1 MSVELADSHRTQLDA
16 DEAQTLASAIIARTD
31 PAESFD
37 AAAVLAEH
45 PGLAKYR
52 SVVVDLAYEE
62 FCRRIEAGE
71 PADPQAF
78 ARRFPAVASSLRK
91 VLEVHQYI
99 QKHPEAFASPAAP
112 VWPEAGEDV
121 PGFTLVR
128 EIGRG
133 GFSRVFLARE
143 RDLGDREVV
152 LKLCV
157 QANEEAARLG
167 RLEHPHIVPIH
178 SVRSDALPGL
188 TGICMPYLGSATLAD
203 VLAIVFAA
211 GSAGRRGADILKA
224 VERVNQRCGAAARE
238 LRSAPARVHWTLR
251 RGSYAEAILETG
263 AQLCEALAYAHRQGI
278 CHCDVKPSNV
288 LLTAAGEALLLDF
301 NLSMQQGGAAAVMGG
316 TLPYMA
322 PEQLRFVL
330 ARNPASLPEIDSR
343 ADLFALGVTLFQL
356 LTGGL
361 PFDVDTPPDARKE
374 TARRL
379 LEQQQ
384 ARSDLRGELER
395 TVSPAAADVIAACL
409 AFDRDD
415 RPASAEQVAE
425 RLRGELRAGP
435 RIRRWLH
442 AHRRA
447 AAAAALMSVLAA
459 AALGIGLASRSP
471 FHLRQ
476 FEQGIVYLDDDDF
489 SAARECFARAVE
501 ADRAF
506 VQAWLLQ
513 GWAELK
519 AAQAA
524 QLDPAERKRRLDSA
538 RDIFWASWRQTECAE
553 SAASL
558 ACYHVQ
564 KNTFDEA
571 AGYYREA
578 IDRGFR
584 TPAAHNNL
592 GQLLWQKKDLRE
604 AALQLEDAVRLNP
617 QFQAA
622 HHTLANLEWLL
633 AEKELGE
640 AVGARA
646 RKEEESRAAHEA
658 RAVEYLL
665 SAADHI
671 EAARQYGDGS
681 ADLELAAARIYA
693 WASEQFR
700 GQSNPAA
707 GDPQEDFSE
716 KAWAACQAAVYRYHL
731 PPKKLAILE
740 PKMGHDPRFQ
750 QLLKARPSRA
760 AERPA
765 PLLVDLYPDIRERL
779 IGSHREARGAGDRL
793 GKR

>member
-1 MSVELADSHRTQLDA
+1 MGKAVMSVELADSHRTQLEA

-62 FCRRIEAGE
+62 FCRRIDAGE
-71 PADPQAF
+71 PADAQAF

-99 QKHPEAFASPAAP
+99 QQHPDAFASPAAP

-203 VLAIVFAA
+203 VLATVFAA
-211 GSAGRRGADILKA
+211 GPAGRRGADILKA
-224 VERVNQRCGAAARE
+224 VERVNQRCGATSRE
-238 LRSAPARVHWTLR
+238 PRSAPARVHWTLR

-263 AQLCEALAYAHRQGI
+263 AQLCEALAFAHRQGI

-301 NLSMQQGGAAAVMGG
+301 NLSMQQGGSAAVMGG

-330 ARNPASLPEIDSR
+330 ASDPASLPDIDSR

-356 LTGGL
+356 LTGRL
-361 PFDVDTPPDARKE
+361 PFAVDTPPDARKE

-379 LEQQQ
+379 LERQQ
-384 ARSDLRGELER
+384 AGSDLRGELER
-395 TVSPAAADVIAACL
+395 AVSPAAADVIAACL

-415 RPASAEQVAE
+415 RPASAGQVAE
-425 RLRGELRAGP
+425 RLRGELRAVP

-447 AAAAALMSVLAA
+447 VAAAALMSVLAA

-471 FHLRQ
+471 LHLRQ
-476 FEQGIVYLDDDDF
+476 FEQGIVCLDDGDF
-489 SAARECFARAVE
+489 SAASQCFARAVE
-501 ADRAF
+501 ADRGF
-506 VQAWLLQ
+506 VQARLLQ

-519 AAQAA
+519 AG
-524 QLDPAERKRRLDSA
+524 RLDSA
-538 RDIFWASWRQTECAE
+538 GESFAESWQQPLCAE
-553 SAASL
+553 SAASS

-564 KNTFDEA
+564 KMKIDVRSLDQA
-571 AGYYREA
+571 VACYRTA
-578 IDRGFR
+578 IKLGFR
-584 TPAAHNNL
+584 TSAACNNL
-592 GQLLWQKKDLRE
+592 GYLLARKGDLAE
-604 AALQLEDAVRLNP
+604 AAVQLDEAIRLNP
-617 QFQAA
+617 RFQAA
-622 HHTLANLEWLL
+622 HHNLAKVEWRLACEELE
-633 AEKELGE
+633 E
-640 AVGARA
+640 AGRARA
-646 RKEEESRAAHEA
+646 RKEEQTRAAHESRAAA
-658 RAVEYLL
+658 YLL

-671 EAARQYGDGS
+671 EAARQCGPGS
-681 ADLELAAARIYA
+681 ADLELFAAFIYA

-700 GQSNPAA
+700 GQPNPAA
-707 GDPQEDFSE
+707 GVPQEDFSE
-716 KAWAACQAAVYRYHL
+716 KAWMACQAAVYRYHL
-731 PPKKLAILE
+731 PPDKLRVLDS
-740 PKMGHDPRFQ
+740 KMGHDPRFQ
-750 QLLKARPSRA
+750 QLLKSRPGLA
-760 AERPA
+760 APPPA
-765 PLLVDLYPDIRERL
+765 CLLVDLYPDIRERL
-779 IGSHREARGAGDRL
+779 VGSHREARGAGDRL